1 MTRWEKI
8 KCSLGLHD
16 WGKWENMNIEML
28 DQITFKLAYVRIVQ
42 VRNCQRCN
50 LQEQRP

>member
-1 MTRWEKI
+1 MTRWEQI

-16 WGKWENMNIEML
+16 WGKWRAISIDYEL
-28 DQITFKLAYVRIVQ
+28 TVQ

-50 LQEQRP
+50 LQEKKP